1 MWFCLADI
9 LRIVL
14 FFYRVLINSPCA
26 RGIKLFRSLYSTPS
40 MLSLF
45 TTSIAFY
52 PFVQTSF
59 GRLVHLATSRTTTWN
74 SPPFLQSVDGL
85 GAFPSEERRC
95 FPSFL
100 SGFGINAIH
109 WLQKY
114 IINIITLFTHTNR
127 SWDFS
132 FIYLNPTHVQIK
144 SAFLCLLYG
153 TIFKKDQKKDLNF

>member
-1 MWFCLADI
+1 M
-9 LRIVL
+9 
-14 FFYRVLINSPCA
+14 
-26 RGIKLFRSLYSTPS
+26 
-40 MLSLF
+40 F

-59 GRLVHLATSRTTTWN
+59 VRLVHLATSRTTSWN

-100 SGFGINAIH
+100 SDFGINAIH

-114 IINIITLFTHTNR
+114 IIHIITLFTHTNR

-153 TIFKKDQKKDLNF
+153 TIFKKDQKKDLNFKKIHFEAFEGFLNVVDSEK